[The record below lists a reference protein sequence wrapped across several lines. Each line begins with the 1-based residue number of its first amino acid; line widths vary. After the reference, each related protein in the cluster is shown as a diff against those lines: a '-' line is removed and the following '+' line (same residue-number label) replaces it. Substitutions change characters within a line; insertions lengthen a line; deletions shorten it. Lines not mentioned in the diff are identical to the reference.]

1 VWFGGAVLLLGVVVA
16 TLFRRPDPFR
26 DVGDTILR
34 WFADHEDTT
43 TVNIAKGLN
52 ALTAV
57 AVVMTA
63 RVAIVGILALYKR
76 WRHVVVALTTFVV
89 SDFLVSVLLSVKRP
103 PPSVPPLVSVS
114 GYHFPSRAVA
124 SLAITLFAA
133 AAALV
138 RRGRQRFFA
147 RCAISL
153 LVAFVIVAQ
162 LALAADYPMDAIYA
176 GLLAFAL
183 AVVAFRLGA
192 PDDSFPVTSP
202 RGGTAAHL
210 DLSGPRGDAVKRAV
224 RDQLGIT
231 VLEVEPF
238 GLAGSGGS
246 SPLRM
251 TLDDGSR
258 LFGKIYATSHAR
270 ADRWYRIGRTILYG
284 TLEDETP
291 FGTPRRLAEYED
303 YALRF
308 LADSGVRVA
317 KTYGPVELT
326 PNREY
331 MLVTEFFTNAT
342 NLGDAEVNDQ
352 VIDEGL
358 ELVRT
363 FWDIGVSHRD
373 IKPANLL
380 VREGHLQLVDVSG
393 VEVRPSPWRQ
403 AVDLANIMLTMAL
416 RSDPDRVYGRA
427 VLIFTPEEIGEGF
440 ACAEGI
446 AIPTELQSR
455 LDQDP
460 RPLMERFKELAPA
473 HPPVSMQTWSVRRI
487 AYAGGALAGAAAGV
501 GLFLAAIEAGLR

>member
-1 VWFGGAVLLLGVVVA
+1 VWFGGGVLVFGVLVA
-16 TLFRRPDPFR
+16 TLLRRSDPFGQ
-26 DVGDTILR
+26 VGDTILR
-34 WFADHEDTT
+34 WFARHEGSTG
-43 TVNIAKGLN
+43 VAIAKALS
-52 ALTAV
+52 ALTSV
-57 AVVMTA
+57 AVVMSA
-63 RVAIVGILALYKR
+63 RLAIVAVLAAAKR
-76 WRHVVVALTTFVV
+76 WRHVVVALGTFVV
-89 SDFLVSVLLSVKRP
+89 SDFLVSVLLSVVRP
-103 PPSVPPLVSVS
+103 TPSVPALVPVS

-133 AAALV
+133 AAALAPG
-138 RRGRQRFFA
+138 GRPRFVA
-147 RCAISL
+147 RCAAGI
-153 LVAFVIVAQ
+153 LVAAVIVAQ
-162 LALAADYPMDAIYA
+162 VALAADYPVDAVYA
-176 GLLAFAL
+176 GLLGFAL
-183 AVVAFRLGA
+183 AVVAFRVAA
-192 PDDSFPVTSP
+192 PDDSFPVSGS

-210 DLSGPRGDAVKRAV
+210 DLSGTRGDAVKRAV

-251 TLDDGSR
+251 NLDDGSR

-342 NLGDAEVNDQ
+342 NLGDADVDDQ

-358 ELVRT
+358 QLVRT

-416 RSDPDRVYGRA
+416 RSDPDRVYERA
-427 VLIFTPEEIGEGF
+427 VLVFTPEEIGEGF
-440 ACAEGI
+440 ACAAGM

-455 LDQDP
+455 LEQDP
-460 RPLMERFKELAPA
+460 RPLMQRFKELAPD

-487 AYAGGALAGAAAGV
+487 AYAVGALVGAVVGV
-501 GLFLAAIEAGLR
+501 GLFLAAIKAGLR

>member
-1 VWFGGAVLLLGVVVA
+1 VWFGGAVFVFGVIVA
-16 TLFRRPDPFR
+16 TLFRRSDPFR
-26 DVGDTILR
+26 DAGDTILR
-34 WFADHEDTT
+34 WFADHEGTT
-43 TVNIAKGLN
+43 TVNLAKGLN
-52 ALTAV
+52 ALTSV
-57 AVVMTA
+57 AVVMSA
-63 RVAIVGILALYKR
+63 RVAIVAVLALYER
-76 WRHVVVALTTFVV
+76 WRHLVVALATYVV
-89 SDFLVSVLLSVKRP
+89 SDFLVSVLLSVERP
-103 PPSVPPLVSVS
+103 SPTVPALVNVS

-124 SLAITLFAA
+124 SFAITLFAA

-138 RRGRQRFFA
+138 PSGRQRFFA
-147 RCAISL
+147 RCATAV
-153 LVAFVIVAQ
+153 LVALVIVAQ
-162 LALAADYPMDAIYA
+162 LALAADYPVDAVYA

-183 AVVAFRLGA
+183 AVVAFRLAA
-192 PDDSFPVTSP
+192 PDDSFPVTSA

-210 DLSGPRGDAVKRAV
+210 DLSGARADGVKLAVS
-224 RDQLGIT
+224 DQLGIT
-231 VLEVEPF
+231 VREVEPF

-251 TLDDGSR
+251 TLEDGSR

-342 NLGDAEVNDQ
+342 NLGDADVDDQ

-358 ELVRT
+358 QLVRT

-416 RSDPDRVYGRA
+416 RSDPDRVYERA
-427 VLIFTPEEIGEGF
+427 VLVFTPEEIGEGF
-440 ACAEGI
+440 ACAVGM

-455 LDQDP
+455 LEQDP

-487 AYAGGALAGAAAGV
+487 AYAVGALVGAVAGM

>member
-1 VWFGGAVLLLGVVVA
+1 VWFGGAVLLFGTIVA
-16 TLFRRPDPFR
+16 TLFRRSDPFG

-34 WFADHEDTT
+34 WFADHEGTT
-43 TVNIAKGLN
+43 TVNLAKGLN
-52 ALTAV
+52 ALTSV
-57 AVVMTA
+57 AVVMSTRA
-63 RVAIVGILALYKR
+63 AIVGVLALYKR
-76 WRHVVVALTTFVV
+76 WRHLVVALATFVV
-89 SDFLVSVLLSVKRP
+89 SDFLVSVLLSVERP
-103 PPSVPPLVSVS
+103 PPSVPALVTVS

-124 SLAITLFAA
+124 SFAITLFAA

-138 RRGRQRFFA
+138 PSGRQRSFA
-147 RCAISL
+147 RWATAL
-153 LVAFVIVAQ
+153 LVALVIVAQ
-162 LALAADYPMDAIYA
+162 LVVAADYPVDAAYA

-183 AVVAFRLGA
+183 ATAAFRLAA
-192 PDDSFPVTSP
+192 PDDSFPVTWA
-202 RGGTAAHL
+202 RGGTSAHL
-210 DLSGPRGDAVKRAV
+210 DLSGDRADAVKLAV
-224 RDQLGIT
+224 RDQLGIA
-231 VLEVEPF
+231 VREVEPF

-251 TLDDGSR
+251 TLVDGSR

-308 LADSGVRVA
+308 LADNGVRVA

-331 MLVTEFFTNAT
+331 MLVTGFFTNAT
-342 NLGDAEVNDQ
+342 NLGDAEVDDQ

-358 ELVRT
+358 QLVRT

-393 VEVRPSPWRQ
+393 LEVRPSPWRQ
-403 AVDLANIMLTMAL
+403 AVDLANIMLTLAL
-416 RSDPDRVYGRA
+416 RSDPERVYERA
-427 VLIFTPEEIGEGF
+427 VVVFTPEEIGEGF
-440 ACAEGI
+440 ASAVGL
-446 AIPTELQSR
+446 AIPTELRSR
-455 LDQDP
+455 LKQDP
-460 RPLMERFKELAPA
+460 RPLLERFKELAPA
-473 HPPVSMQTWSVRRI
+473 HSPVSIQTWSVRRI
-487 AYAGGALAGAAAGV
+487 MCAAGAVVGAAAV
-501 GLFLAAIEAGLR
+501 AGLFLAAMAAGLR